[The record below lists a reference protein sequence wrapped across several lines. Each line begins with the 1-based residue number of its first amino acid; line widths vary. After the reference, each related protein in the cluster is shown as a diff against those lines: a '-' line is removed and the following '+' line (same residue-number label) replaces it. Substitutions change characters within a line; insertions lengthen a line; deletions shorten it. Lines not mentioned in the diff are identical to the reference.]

1 MKVKTCL
8 MSTVYKKALVLSNDG
23 RKDFSTGQII
33 NMMSVDVQAIVDYI
47 IMINI
52 IWSAPIQL
60 FVCFYLLWQQLGIAT
75 LAGAATL
82 VLLVPVNGYYTS
94 MMKKIQGQLM
104 RQKDKRSKLVDEIL
118 NGIKIIK
125 LYSWE
130 NSFKEKI
137 TNTRNEEVK
146 FLNRSAYY
154 SMGITFA
161 FSCTTFIVSLVS
173 FSTFLLVDE
182 NNILTAN
189 KAFVSLSLLNLLR
202 LPFALLP
209 IAVPD
214 RSRTES
220 YF

>member
-1 MKVKTCL
+1 
-8 MSTVYKKALVLSNDG
+8 
-23 RKDFSTGQII
+23 
-33 NMMSVDVQAIVDYI
+33 
-47 IMINI
+47 
-52 IWSAPIQL
+52 
-60 FVCFYLLWQQLGIAT
+60 
-75 LAGAATL
+75 
-82 VLLVPVNGYYTS
+82 

-130 NSFKEKI
+130 DSFKEKI

-173 FSTFLLVDE
+173 FATFLLIDE

-202 LPFALLP
+202 IPFALLP
-209 IAVPD
+209 IAVLY
-214 RSRTES
+214 RSARNLLIKKTKQKLTLTSLSFSGHARCNCGGLVEKNNEVS
-220 YF
+220 KR